1 MRGLVKSAWLAS
13 ASALLWV
20 APAHAQ
26 SSTPEAPTPDAAAGT
41 VTPGTISAGD
51 AAGET
56 AGVGADDAGGEGT
69 IVVTGSRIVRDG
81 YTAPT
86 PVTVA
91 PVADLVKSTPTNVPD
106 GLNKLPQFS
115 LSSSPARS
123 THNFAS
129 SASNGNLLNLRGVGS
144 LRTLILFDGVRVPP
158 TTFRGDVDV
167 NIIPNLLLERVDVVT
182 AGASAAYGSD
192 AVSGVVNFVL
202 NKKFTGITGQAQAG
216 MAERGDN
223 ANYRLGLAAGFDLFE
238 GKGHL
243 LLSGEY
249 FDSKGMLRSDRT
261 ASNGNFLYA
270 GANRAALLAGNPAG
284 SAANPLVLYSN
295 TTINNAT
302 AGGLINGPA
311 GFAFNNFRFLPN
323 GQVTPF
329 NAGTLIG
336 TNGYSV
342 GGDGYAISNRSSAVA
357 PLTTYQ
363 AFGRFSYD
371 VAPDVSFYAQGN
383 FTRSDIAYRSLANSF
398 TPPGV
403 ATIFSG
409 NPYIP
414 ANVQAAMTAGNV
426 PSFTVSESLIYAG
439 PLLSKERTDFYM
451 GQAGLE
457 GKIGNFS
464 WNAGYVHARSKLTLA
479 QETFDIKKTFAAL
492 DAVRD
497 GAGNITCRVLL
508 DPALASQYAG
518 CQPLNILGEGAVFGT
533 PGGYAYANGVSRY
546 RAVITQDQIQA
557 NIQGSLFDLPAG
569 PVDLAIGGEYRRQK
583 LNLTSNSNPALLA
596 GATAAETAAL
606 RANYF
611 AGLRGVPSSALFY
624 NLTNTGIARGRVTVK
639 EAFAEVNVPILK
651 DVTAFR
657 SLDLNAAGRVTDY
670 STSGRVETWKVGG
683 TWKPVDDLLFRVTRS
698 RDIRAPA
705 LFDLFSGDSSAI
717 GTLNDPV
724 SGVTANVPQITGGNP
739 GLKPEKADTLTFG
752 GVFSPTFLRGFSVS
766 VDYYK
771 LKIDDAIGTLSLAQI
786 VNNCRLDPSSAECAL
801 VTRPSPTAFP
811 TSVRIAPAN
820 IAFLETK
827 GVDIDASYRTNLGSG
842 SIAFRLYA
850 NYLDSFKTQQSA
862 TAIVLENAGRGTNA
876 NQPIAR
882 PKWRGTFNVTYENN
896 GFGLF
901 ISEQYI
907 GKFDLGYPAATG
919 QNQVFADPRIKPVWY
934 TDATISYKIPAYQ
947 GNMEMFVTVNNLF
960 DKDPPLIPG
969 TIPGLNLPTI
979 ISVYDTV
986 GRAFTF
992 GTRFRF

>member
-1 MRGLVKSAWLAS
+1 MGSFAKAVLLTGAS
-13 ASALLWV
+13 TLLWSM
-20 APAHAQ
+20 PAFAQ
-26 SSTPEAPTPDAAAGT
+26 SSTPPLPTEGATSGT
-41 VTPGTISAGD
+41 TTPATVSAG
-51 AAGET
+51 AAQGTT
-56 AGVGADDAGGEGT
+56 AGVSRADTAGDST

-91 PVADLVKSTPTNVPD
+91 TAADLVKATPTNIPD

-167 NIIPNLLLERVDVVT
+167 NIIPNLLIERVDVVT

-192 AVSGVVNFVL
+192 AISGVVNFVL

-216 MAERGDN
+216 IAERGDN
-223 ANYRLGLAAGFDLFE
+223 SNYRLGLAVGTDVLG

-243 LLSGEY
+243 ILSGEY
-249 FDSKGMLRSDRT
+249 FDSKGMKRSDR
-261 ASNGNFLYA
+261 SSSLGHFLYA
-270 GANRAALLAGNPAG
+270 GSNRTALLAGSPAG
-284 SAANPLVLYSN
+284 SAANPLALYSN

-302 AGGLINGPA
+302 GGGLINGPA
-311 GFAFNNFRFLPN
+311 NFAFNNFRFLPN

-329 NAGTLIG
+329 NAGTLLG

-342 GGDGYAISNRSSAVA
+342 GGDGYSISDESTAVA

-363 AFGRFSYD
+363 AFGRFSFE
-371 VAPDVSFYAQGN
+371 VTPDITFYTQGN

-414 ANVQAAMTAGNV
+414 ANVQTAMTAANI

-451 GQAGLE
+451 GQAGFE
-457 GKIGNFS
+457 GKFGNFS
-464 WNAGYVHARSKLTLA
+464 WNAGYVHSRSKVTLA
-479 QETFDIKKTFAAL
+479 QETFDFKKTFAAL

-497 GAGNITCRVLL
+497 GSGNITCRVLT
-508 DPALASQYAG
+508 DPAVASQYAG
-518 CQPLNILGEGAVFGT
+518 CQPLNILGEGAALNT
-533 PGGYAYANGVSRY
+533 AAGYAYANGVSRY
-546 RAVITQDQIQA
+546 RAVITQDQFQA
-557 NIQGSLFDLPAG
+557 NIQGSIFDLPAG
-569 PVDLAIGGEYRRQK
+569 PVDVAFGAEYRRQK
-583 LNLTSNSNPALLA
+583 LNLTSNSDPALLA
-596 GATAAETAAL
+596 GASAAQTAAI

-611 AGLRGVPSSALFY
+611 AGLRGVPSSALAY
-624 NLTNTGIARGRVTVK
+624 NLTNTGVAQGRVTVK
-639 EAFAEVNVPILK
+639 EAFGEINVPILK
-651 DVTAFR
+651 DTPFFR
-657 SLDLNAAGRVTDY
+657 SLDLNAAGRITDY

-683 TWKPVDDLLFRVTRS
+683 TWKPVDDVLFRITRS

-724 SGVTANVPQITGGNP
+724 SGVTSNVPQISGGNP
-739 GLKPEKADTLTFG
+739 SLKPEKADTLTFG
-752 GVFSPTFLRGFSVS
+752 AVFSPTFLRGFSIS

-771 LKIDDAIGTLSLAQI
+771 LKIDDAIGTLTLGQI
-786 VNNCRLDPSSAECAL
+786 VNNCRLDAAAPECAL
-801 VTRPSPTAFP
+801 ITRPSPTAFP
-811 TSVRIAPAN
+811 TQVRIAPAN

-827 GVDIDASYRTNLGSG
+827 GVDIDMSYRTELGEG
-842 SIAFRLYA
+842 VLGLRLYA

-862 TAIVLENAGRGTNA
+862 TALVLENAGRGSNA

-882 PKWRGTFNVTYENN
+882 PKWRGTFNVNYEVG

-901 ISEQYI
+901 LSEQYI
-907 GKFDLGYPAATG
+907 GKFNLGFPAETG
-919 QNQVFADPRIKPVWY
+919 QNQVFADPKVKPVFY
-934 TDATISYKIPAYQ
+934 TDATVSYKVPAFD
-947 GNMEMFVTVNNLF
+947 GNIEMFMTVNNLF
-960 DKDPPLIPG
+960 DKQPPLIPG

-992 GTRFRF
+992 GTRFKF